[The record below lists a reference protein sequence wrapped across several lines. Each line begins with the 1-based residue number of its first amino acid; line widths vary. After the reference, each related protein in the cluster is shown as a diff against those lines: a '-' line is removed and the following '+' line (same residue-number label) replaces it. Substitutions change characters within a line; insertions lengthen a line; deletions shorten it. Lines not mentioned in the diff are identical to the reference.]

1 MLLNYFRKV
10 FQDNIVLCSD
20 KSILVTE
27 EENKLRKQF
36 QLLDD
41 PKSKWKK
48 SSYGQHDE
56 FQRAEIA
63 KWRIANGIR
72 VAARKFSVL
81 ESTVR
86 GYIKYYNNVKGENI
100 S

>member
-27 EENKLRKQF
+27 EENKLRKQL

-41 PKSKWKK
+41 PKPKWKK
-48 SSYGQHDE
+48 SSYGQHHE
-56 FQRAEIA
+56 F
-63 KWRIANGIR
+63 NGQ
-72 VAARKFSVL
+72 KL
-81 ESTVR
+81 PNGESPMV
-86 GYIKYYNNVKGENI
+86 
-100 S
+100 

>member
-27 EENKLRKQF
+27 EENKLRKQL

-41 PKSKWKK
+41 PKPKWKK
-48 SSYGQHDE
+48 GSYGQHDE
-56 FQRAEIA
+56 F
-63 KWRIANGIR
+63 NGQ
-72 VAARKFSVL
+72 KL
-81 ESTVR
+81 PNGESPMV
-86 GYIKYYNNVKGENI
+86 
-100 S
+100 

>member
-27 EENKLRKQF
+27 EENKLRKQL

-41 PKSKWKK
+41 PKLKWKK

-56 FQRAEIA
+56 F
-63 KWRIANGIR
+63 NGQ
-72 VAARKFSVL
+72 KL
-81 ESTVR
+81 PNGESPMV
-86 GYIKYYNNVKGENI
+86 
-100 S
+100 

>member
-27 EENKLRKQF
+27 EENKLRKQL

-41 PKSKWKK
+41 PKPKWKE

-56 FQRAEIA
+56 F
-63 KWRIANGIR
+63 NGQ
-72 VAARKFSVL
+72 KL
-81 ESTVR
+81 PNGESPMV
-86 GYIKYYNNVKGENI
+86 
-100 S
+100 